1 MRAVPRCTHVCE
13 EAACTHGSHTFMH
26 ASLSTHQSQ
35 NSLHGAWS
43 QIKQFTLAIESDP
56 TNHVL
61 FSNRSGAHAAKKGFT
76 EALIDANEC
85 IKLKGDWAKGYSRRG
100 AAYYGLRNWIKA
112 QECYEKGLELD
123 ASSQVMK
130 DELEKVKLMRNP
142 VARAEAERAAG
153 GGAAGFTPASGAA
166 ASTGRLAKAV
176 SLGALCC
183 GAVYAVPILGPR
195 RAFYAYSAAVAQIL
209 ALFLI
214 NLWGKFPKTMATLS
228 SPAFKNTQEVQAFVL
243 VIFMLLSPPMPF
255 ALMPFLATCLL
266 NVVHGYRD
274 ILAKLPAFAKD
285 RLEFLTTAEGSM
297 QVNAFG
303 AVSEVIVTFM
313 GPPLVLI
320 QGYRALMLSFFYFQY
335 VCRRY
340 KTNEQT
346 VHVVGLFVQKADG
359 ICKHRFVPAAV
370 HPLYDKVK
378 GLIRMAAN
386 RFGS

>member
-1 MRAVPRCTHVCE
+1 MRV
-13 EAACTHGSHTFMH
+13 
-26 ASLSTHQSQ
+26 
-35 NSLHGAWS
+35 
-43 QIKQFTLAIESDP
+43 
-56 TNHVL
+56 
-61 FSNRSGAHAAKKGFT
+61 
-76 EALIDANEC
+76 
-85 IKLKGDWAKGYSRRG
+85 
-100 AAYYGLRNWIKA
+100 
-112 QECYEKGLELD
+112 
-123 ASSQVMK
+123 
-130 DELEKVKLMRNP
+130 
-142 VARAEAERAAG
+142 
-153 GGAAGFTPASGAA
+153 
-166 ASTGRLAKAV
+166 
-176 SLGALCC
+176 
-183 GAVYAVPILGPR
+183 
-195 RAFYAYSAAVAQIL
+195 
-209 ALFLI
+209 
-214 NLWGKFPKTMATLS
+214 
-228 SPAFKNTQEVQAFVL
+228 
-243 VIFMLLSPPMPF
+243 
-255 ALMPFLATCLL
+255 
-266 NVVHGYRD
+266 D